1 MSTLAVGEGAVDVG
15 EAGSVAHLDLDE
27 TRANVPEPE
36 PRAAG
41 EERSASTSG
50 ILAMVLIVAQR
61 VRNQLDCGVSAPGAG
76 VEVGDNRGV
85 VISSPF
91 AIILSAAE
99 KAVLSA
105 RATSARAEH
114 RMVVRARIVL
124 AAAEGHTNAAIAADQ
139 GMHVDTVRK
148 WRRRFH
154 ERRIEGLADLRRSGR
169 PVGFTAAQ
177 VAEVKALACTPSNGD
192 RCAAGPLVDRGS
204 WPLRPFVRGLVE
216 DVSASTVGRW
226 LAADAIKPWQHRS
239 WISPEIPT
247 SQPRPPACST
257 SMSAGGKASSSARM
271 STSSAPTRSR
281 NCKRCVVATAGYRPH
296 RAAPDAWSS
305 NTAVAGRLP
314 TSPPTTSTALT

>member
-1 MSTLAVGEGAVDVG
+1 M
-15 EAGSVAHLDLDE
+15 
-27 TRANVPEPE
+27 
-36 PRAAG
+36 
-41 EERSASTSG
+41 
-50 ILAMVLIVAQR
+50 
-61 VRNQLDCGVSAPGAG
+61 
-76 VEVGDNRGV
+76 EVGDNRRV
-85 VISSPF
+85 VIWSPF

-154 ERRIEGLADLRRSGR
+154 EHGIEGLADLRRSGR

-177 VAEVKALACTPSNGD
+177 VAEVKALACTPPTETGV
-192 RCAAGPLVDRGS
+192 RWPAGRPRS
-204 WPLRPFVRGLVE
+204 WPLRPFVRAWSRRSVRARWAGGWPLMR
-216 DVSASTVGRW
+216 SNPGSTDPG
-226 LAADAIKPWQHRS
+226 S
-239 WISPEIPT
+239 SPELPT

-296 RAAPDAWSS
+296 RAAPDACS
-305 NTAVAGRLP
+305 NPSATASAN
-314 TSPPTTSTALT
+314 SP